1 MKSIWEKET
10 QLPHFPVLKGR
21 KKTKVL
27 IIGGGMTGILCAH
40 FLKKNGVD
48 SLVVEGGRIGSGT
61 TGNTT
66 AKITVQHGLIYHKL
80 CSSVGEEKAA
90 LYLQANQE
98 ALQEYAALCQK
109 IDCDFQT
116 KTSCVYSRENR
127 EVLEKEMDV
136 LRKIGCPARLLE
148 ETELPFPVVG
158 AVAIP
163 GQAQFHPLRFLAQ
176 IAKNLNIYEQSFVKE
191 VREHTAITADGCVD
205 FEQVIFATHF
215 PVDNRHG
222 MYFLKMYQHRSYVLA
237 LKGAD
242 RIDGMYVDE
251 NKKGLSFRE
260 YGNVLLLG
268 GGAHRTGK
276 QGGNWE
282 ELRRHAKKYYP
293 KAKEIGFWATQDCM
307 SLDSIPYIGKY
318 SARTPDRYVATGYNK
333 WGMTSSMV
341 AAKLLTDQILDRE
354 NPYEKIF
361 SPSRNMMK
369 PQLLINGWESVS
381 HLLRPTVPRCPH
393 LGCALQWNEAEHS
406 WDCACHGSR
415 FGEDGRLFNNPAN
428 GDLPQKK
435 IPEKRRKE

>member
-1 MKSIWEKET
+1 MQSIWEKET
-10 QLPHFPVLKGR
+10 QLPHFPTLKGR

-48 SLVVEGGRIGSGT
+48 NLVLEGERIGSGT

-80 CSSVGEEKAA
+80 LKCGGEEQAS
-90 LYLQANQE
+90 LYMRANRE
-98 ALQEYAALCQK
+98 ALQEYSSLCEK
-109 IDCDFQT
+109 IDCDFQW
-116 KTSCVYSRENR
+116 KTSYVFSRENR
-127 EVLEKEMDV
+127 ENLEIEMDA
-136 LRKIGCPARLLE
+136 LRKIGCPARLLD

-163 GQAQFHPLRFLAQ
+163 RQAQFHPLRFLAQ
-176 IAKNLNIYEQSFVKE
+176 MAKNLNIYEHSFVKE
-191 VREHTAITADGCVD
+191 MKENTAVTEEGSVD

-215 PVDNRHG
+215 PIDNRHG

-242 RIDGMYVDE
+242 TIAGMYVDE
-251 NKKGLSFRE
+251 NKKGLSLRE
-260 YGNVLLLG
+260 YGDVLLLG

-276 QGGNWE
+276 EGGNWE

-293 KAKEIGFWATQDCM
+293 KAKEVGSWATQDCM
-307 SLDSIPYIGKY
+307 SLDGIPYIGQY
-318 SARTPDRYVATGYNK
+318 SMRTPNRFVATGYNK
-333 WGMTSSMV
+333 WGMTAAMV
-341 AAKLLTDQILDRE
+341 AARLLTDKILNRE
-354 NPYEKIF
+354 NPYEKVF

-369 PQLLINGWESVS
+369 PQLLVNGWESVS

-393 LGCALQWNEAEHS
+393 LGCALQWNESEHS

-415 FGEDGRLFNNPAN
+415 FNEDGRLLNNPAN
-428 GDLPQKK
+428 GHL
-435 IPEKRRKE
+435 